1 MSHHTP
7 GQEQQQVPIHHG
19 GVQLAAPEFE
29 KDLRVLVHHSLR
41 PSMQCAKAAKK
52 ANFVLE
58 QLCRGVG
65 YRDKEVLMDLYKTYF
80 RPHFEY
86 VV

>member
-1 MSHHTP
+1 
-7 GQEQQQVPIHHG
+7 
-19 GVQLAAPEFE
+19 
-29 KDLRVLVHHSLR
+29 
-41 PSMQCAKAAKK
+41 MQCAKAAKK